1 MKVILVDGSWNLK
14 RNFYYQKGVRNSNG
28 ELCGGIIGFIN
39 SLKDVINKFL
49 PDRVVVAWD
58 GFNAGR
64 LRWEIYP
71 QYKSKRKNYD
81 QEIKMLKNEGITN
94 DPKEKERFE
103 ILKQKFVLSRILDE
117 LFVRQ
122 MEVDLIEADDLIAEY
137 ILQNTNDEIFI
148 YSRDGDFRQLI
159 SDKVKIINPDH
170 FFVLDKKLYEE
181 TYKCIVE
188 NELLLK
194 CFDGDSADEITKVGG
209 VTREKLFEHFPRL
222 RTEKYT
228 YKMLVAECYEAKKDK
243 YEDEVTYWNGR
254 GGAPKDQFTLLEQI
268 RMELNKE
275 VVALS
280 SRQRVLNELVKT
292 INSAVTVLNRL
303 VNRLNLNVKTYNAIG
318 ASTGE
323 QFSEGEYIS
332 NGSGEKINIYQFN
345 DETQLVRVL
354 EHELGHALGM
364 EHVSDPEAI
373 MYYLNE
379 GNEEELTTMDI
390 AELKKVCAI
399 KD

>member
-1 MKVILVDGSWNLK
+1 MRKYASIFILIVIIVLGYGYRDRVYL
-14 RNFYYQKGVRNSNG
+14 YYQEVREIIFPTPPCTKPIQYSLGSFDEQFDITREQFLGSIDRATDAWGLVLDRDLFEYSGIDDDASSRTRNKVLQINLIYDYRQQATE
-28 ELCGGIIGFIN
+28 ELAKMGIIIKN
-39 SLKDVINKFL
+39 NKSSYEALKAKYDSLIVLYDNEKVSLQK
-49 PDRVVVAWD
+49 
-58 GFNAGR
+58 
-64 LRWEIYP
+64 EI
-71 QYKSKRKNYD
+71 D
-81 QEIKMLKNEGITN
+81 I
-94 DPKEKERFE
+94 
-103 ILKQKFVLSRILDE
+103 
-117 LFVRQ
+117 
-122 MEVDLIEADDLIAEY
+122 
-137 ILQNTNDEIFI
+137 
-148 YSRDGDFRQLI
+148 
-159 SDKVKIINPDH
+159 
-170 FFVLDKKLYEE
+170 
-181 TYKCIVE
+181 
-188 NELLLK
+188 
-194 CFDGDSADEITKVGG
+194 
-209 VTREKLFEHFPRL
+209 
-222 RTEKYT
+222 
-228 YKMLVAECYEAKKDK
+228 YEAKKDK